1 MKPKTNN
8 DVFISEGDV
17 YREICRSVTKVRT
30 PTPEVVE
37 FENWLFYEL
46 LPTLR
51 RTGTYT
57 LDDGNVPT
65 LMKIFREATNKLK
78 KG

>member
-37 FENWLFYEL
+37 FEN
-46 LPTLR
+46 
-51 RTGTYT
+51 
-57 LDDGNVPT
+57 
-65 LMKIFREATNKLK
+65 
-78 KG
+78 